1 MAKRVFIVYQPH
13 SYSALRLTKQALIQS
28 LSEVLS
34 DKTEWLMLPI
44 FYMGGTVTKD
54 ISSQDI
60 VGPLQTKGKRAF
72 SFSNRDDILHYLRK
86 RVCPGD
92 AVVVMGARD
101 ETLSDFARDIVM
113 ALRQEEQL

>member
-101 ETLSDFARDIVM
+101 ASLTDLADLVVTVLQKESEL
-113 ALRQEEQL
+113 